1 MYLLSLTTLTFDK
14 LHLVSAS
21 YFFPQ
26 GFFHRR
32 PDPPIVGASDIGQVS
47 NYFKYNLEYLIVCL
61 LADQSGSQQILLN
74 EGSIQLP
81 SKY

>member
-14 LHLVSAS
+14 LHLVSATIFS
-21 YFFPQ
+21 HRV
-26 GFFHRR
+26 FHRR

-47 NYFKYNLEYLIVCL
+47 TYFKYSLEYLIVCL
-61 LADQSGSQQILLN
+61 LADQSDSQQILLN
-74 EGSIQLP
+74 EGSIKLP